1 MIQTQWRN
9 YLLAITSISI
19 NLGLV
24 YALVVPSVS
33 DRSVADFEF
42 PASFA
47 GSKYQIFASKT
58 DQDNSQAEAKIEP
71 IKASQQYQTIQDGRE
86 IDLAISYLVGTRG
99 DVETYLQD
107 YTSIDAK
114 AIKGKKI
121 QQLDQIGYHALV
133 TDKNRAYLTSCISPR
148 SLGSVTPRQFSQQRY
163 EHDLDWQIA
172 FDWLRGKASIRD
184 RRCLWVLLS
193 TPVTQAN
200 SQTTEQVLEAAWKD
214 IYRWWLPNFPS
225 LTNG

>member
-1 MIQTQWRN
+1 MIIQTQRRN

-19 NLGLV
+19 NLCLV

-42 PASFA
+42 PESFA
-47 GSKYQIFASKT
+47 GSNQIFASKT
-58 DQDNSQAEAKIEP
+58 SNDNSQAEAKIEQ
-71 IKASQQYQTIQDGRE
+71 IKTSQQYQTIQDGRE

-133 TDKNRAYLTSCISPR
+133 TDNNRAYLTSCISPR
-148 SLGSVTPRQFSQQRY
+148 SLSSVTQRQFSQQRY

-193 TPVTQAN
+193 TPVNQAN
-200 SQTTEQVLEAAWKD
+200 SQTTEQVLETAWKD